1 LFRWTLYVVS
11 LTAVQDEKDCQRL
24 PREQRDFIESIDGL
38 GGFLAQSHISAE
50 NLHRLEILTQ
60 HPINEV
66 KELRTLNSESMALR
80 IRSEPV
86 YDARFPDIVR
96 RHLHPYS
103 ISHGQTNKPLSH
115 FPRDMCKN
123 KVLIGK
129 LHPKHC
135 SREDSGNSSFND
147 DCVLS
152 RHGI

>member
-1 LFRWTLYVVS
+1 MGLFTLFPSLLSKMKRIVS
-11 LTAVQDEKDCQRL
+11 VCRANNATSSK
-24 PREQRDFIESIDGL
+24 ESM
-38 GGFLAQSHISAE
+38 GFVAFWRSHTFPPKTFTGWRFS
-50 NLHRLEILTQ
+50 HK

>member
-1 LFRWTLYVVS
+1 LRLLSRRVAGRVGASFPRRAFALRPRWTEPY
-11 LTAVQDEKDCQRL
+11 
-24 PREQRDFIESIDGL
+24 
-38 GGFLAQSHISAE
+38 LAAIS
-50 NLHRLEILTQ
+50 
-60 HPINEV
+60 
-66 KELRTLNSESMALR
+66 LR

-103 ISHGQTNKPLSH
+103 ISHGQTNIPLSH
-115 FPRDMCKN
+115 LPRDMGKN

-147 DCVLS
+147 DCTLS